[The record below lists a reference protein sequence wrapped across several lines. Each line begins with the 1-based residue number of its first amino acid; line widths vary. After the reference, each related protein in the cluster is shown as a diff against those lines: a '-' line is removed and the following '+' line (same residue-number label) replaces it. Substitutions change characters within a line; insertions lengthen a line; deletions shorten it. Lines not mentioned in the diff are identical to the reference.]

1 MVASL
6 IGENQLSVLSNY
18 VLVGRHPFLSNV
30 FIVDLDLAAALKVAK
45 RVFRT
50 GFVLVKPRFEDL
62 TRPREAIPGQSRK
75 Y

>member
-1 MVASL
+1 MKEALAVASL
-6 IGENQLSVLSNY
+6 IGENQPSVLSNY

-50 GFVLVKPRFEDL
+50 GFVLVVDIL
-62 TRPREAIPGQSRK
+62 SLV
-75 Y
+75 